1 MAKIEQTVNVNSV
14 SRISAGTYFKGE
26 VSSPY
31 DMRIDGEFDGKLY
44 SKGRVVVGETAKVG
58 GEILCDNVDLWGSVK
73 GELHVKD
80 THGAHLLIQADN
92 PSDKQIQYGCELTLL
107 ASNLEEGEVIY
118 CPRGNIRKGKEKG
131 QVVLGEYQS
140 AMIRKISP
148 EAREAYALREK
159 VK

>member
-80 THGAHLLIQADN
+80 T
-92 PSDKQIQYGCELTLL
+92 LTLKSGCSVDGGINVRRL
-107 ASNLEEGEVIY
+107 IVELGASFNGT
-118 CPRGNIRKGKEKG
+118 CK
-131 QVVLGEYQS
+131 
-140 AMIRKISP
+140 MIT
-148 EAREAYALREK
+148 EEAYDKEIEGLELAK
-159 VK
+159 VLDGGAQKQQPFAKK